1 VDRERLQ
8 APTHSLDPADW
19 WMYSDL
25 LQDQGA
31 VEEGLRA
38 RRVGNSLKRVQ
49 SLVLAFY
56 CPPENLV
63 GHWLR
68 IGKTWF
74 IPVAGT
80 YVSYIKDFRWWKAD
94 WVRAGFR
101 RYPNAHQSAR
111 DVPNMVRYAR
121 GTPCK
126 HGYKDF
132 PALKKKFREQVV
144 LRFFETHGMARQPK
158 EWL

>member
-1 VDRERLQ
+1 
-8 APTHSLDPADW
+8 
-19 WMYSDL
+19 MYSDL
-25 LQDQGA
+25 LQDQGTT
-31 VEEGLRA
+31 EEGLRA
-38 RRVGNSLKRVQ
+38 RRVGDSLKRVK
-49 SLVLAFY
+49 SLVLAFF

-80 YVSYIKDFRWWKAD
+80 FVSYIKDFRWWKAD
-94 WVRAGFR
+94 WVRAGFM
-101 RYPNAHQSAR
+101 RYPSNGDPERNISK
-111 DVPNMVRYAR
+111 MVRYAR
-121 GTPCK
+121 GTPFQ

-132 PALKKKFREQVV
+132 PALKKKFRDQVV
-144 LRFFETHGMARQPK
+144 VRFFETQGMARQPK